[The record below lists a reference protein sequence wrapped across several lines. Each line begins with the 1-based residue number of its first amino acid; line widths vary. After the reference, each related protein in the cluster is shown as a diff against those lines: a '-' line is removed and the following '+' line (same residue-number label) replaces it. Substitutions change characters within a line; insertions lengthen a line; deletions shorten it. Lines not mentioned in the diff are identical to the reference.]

1 MLHIAK
7 TPTLHSIAGI
17 EKLSKLK
24 QLDLNYCLALQ
35 DISKITQ
42 LPNLESI
49 HIEGNTLSQY
59 LNTLMQE
66 HSDFFP
72 KLALRPEKNARKYQ
86 D

>member
-1 MLHIAK
+1 MLNISN

-24 QLDLNYCLALQ
+24 QLDLSYCLASQ
-35 DISKITQ
+35 DISQITQ

-59 LNTLMQE
+59 LNT
-66 HSDFFP
+66 
-72 KLALRPEKNARKYQ
+72 
-86 D
+86 